1 MLGSS
6 SPVMVGVQVVSGRN
20 FLGHISRHLKLVVV
34 VVVVFFQF
42 CLFLDIFLVMIKS
55 AFQSEQTS

>member
-34 VVVVFFQF
+34 VVFFFQF

>member
-34 VVVVFFQF
+34 VVVVFFSF
-42 CLFLDIFLVMIKS
+42 VCS
-55 AFQSEQTS
+55 